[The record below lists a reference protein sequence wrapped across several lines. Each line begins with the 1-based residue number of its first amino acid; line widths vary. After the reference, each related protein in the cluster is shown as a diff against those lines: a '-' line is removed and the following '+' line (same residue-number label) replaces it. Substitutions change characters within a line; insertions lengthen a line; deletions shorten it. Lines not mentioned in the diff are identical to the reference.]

1 MDLELTGK
9 RVLLTGGSRGIG
21 RAITKAFL
29 DEGARV
35 AICARDEAGLA
46 AAATELSQ
54 FGEVHHRSADIG
66 VVGEPAALVD
76 WAAETLGGLDVLVSN
91 VSAMAGPNWEASCA
105 VDLIGTDAL
114 IRSALGH
121 MQDDAGANI
130 ICIGSRAA
138 SLGAPRI
145 PAYAA
150 VKAATISMVKS
161 LSREVARR
169 GIRAN
174 VVSPG
179 DIIFPGG
186 SWDQA
191 RIEDGKLWKTIVR
204 ENPFRRLGEPEEIA
218 DVVAFVG
225 STRASFMTGANV
237 LVDGGATTGLQ
248 I

>member
-9 RVLLTGGSRGIG
+9 RVLITGGSRGIG
-21 RAITKAFL
+21 RAITKTFL
-29 DEGARV
+29 NEGARV
-35 AICARDEAGLA
+35 AICARRGDALAVAAEELA
-46 AAATELSQ
+46 A
-54 FGEVHHRSADIG
+54 FGEVHQRATDIG
-66 VVGEPAALVD
+66 VEGEPAAFVE
-76 WAAETLGGLDVLVSN
+76 WAAGELGGVDVLVSN
-91 VSAMAGPNWEASCA
+91 VSAMAGTDYRASAA
-105 VDLIGTDAL
+105 VDLVGTDDL
-114 IRSALGH
+114 IRTALGI
-121 MQDDAGANI
+121 MEDDAGANI
-130 ICIGSRAA
+130 ICIGSRAG
-138 SLGAPRI
+138 STGAPRI

-150 VKAATISMVKS
+150 VKAATVSMIKS

-179 DIIFPGG
+179 DILFPGG

-191 RIEDGKLWKTIVR
+191 RKENSKLWESIVR
-204 ENPFRRLGEPEEIA
+204 ENPFRRLGTPEEIA
-218 DVVAFVG
+218 DVVAFVA

>member
-9 RVLLTGGSRGIG
+9 RVLVTGGSRGIG

-29 DEGARV
+29 DDGARV
-35 AICARDEAGLA
+35 AICARGEAALA
-46 AAATELSQ
+46 EAAGELSE
-54 FGEVHHRSADIG
+54 FGEVHHRPADIG

-76 WAAETLGGLDVLVSN
+76 WAADTLGGLDILVSN
-91 VSAMAGPNWEASCA
+91 VSAMAGPDWEASCA
-105 VDLIGTDAL
+105 VDLVGTNAL
-114 IRSALGH
+114 IRAALQH
-121 MQDDAGANI
+121 MEDGTGANI
-130 ICIGSRAA
+130 VCVGSRAA
-138 SLGAPRI
+138 STAAARI

-150 VKAATISMVKS
+150 VKAATVSMVKS
-161 LSREVARR
+161 LAREVARR

-186 SWDQA
+186 TWDDA
-191 RIEDGKLWKTIVR
+191 RIEDGKLWQAILR

-218 DVVAFVG
+218 DVVAFVA
-225 STRASFMTGANV
+225 SARASFMTGANV
-237 LVDGGATTGLQ
+237 LVDGGATTGVQ

>member
-9 RVLLTGGSRGIG
+9 RVLITGGSRGIG

-35 AICARDEAGLA
+35 AICARGEVDLA
-46 AAATELSQ
+46 ASAAELGE
-54 FGEVHHRSADIG
+54 FGEVHYRTADIG
-66 VVGEPAALVD
+66 VTGDPTALVA

-91 VSAMAGPNWEASCA
+91 VSAMAGPDWHASCA
-105 VDLIGTDAL
+105 VDLIGTDEL
-114 IRSALGH
+114 IRAALDVF
-121 MQDDAGANI
+121 DDDSGANI
-130 ICIGSRAA
+130 VCIGSRAA
-138 SLGAPRI
+138 STGAPRI

-150 VKAATISMVKS
+150 VKAATVSMVKS
-161 LSREVARR
+161 LAREVARR

-191 RIEDGKLWKTIVR
+191 REENGKLWENIVR
-204 ENPFRRLGEPEEIA
+204 ENPFRRLGTPEEIG
-218 DVVAFVG
+218 DVVAFVA
-225 STRASFMTGANV
+225 SSRASFMTGANV
-237 LVDGGATTGLQ
+237 LVDGGATNGIQ

>member
-9 RVLLTGGSRGIG
+9 RVLVTGGSRGIG
-21 RAITKAFL
+21 RAITRTFL

-35 AICARDEAGLA
+35 AICARNGAALA
-46 AAATELSQ
+46 AAATELGQ
-54 FGEVHHRSADIG
+54 FGEVHQRPADIG
-66 VVGEPAALVD
+66 VEGEPAALVE

-91 VSAMAGPNWEASCA
+91 VSAMAGPDWKASCA

-114 IRSALGH
+114 IRASLDQ

-130 ICIGSRAA
+130 ICIGSRAGSTA
-138 SLGAPRI
+138 AARI

-150 VKAATISMVKS
+150 VKAGTVSMIKS

-186 SWDQA
+186 SWDDA
-191 RIEDGKLWKTIVR
+191 RIEDGKLWNAILR
-204 ENPFRRLGEPEEIA
+204 ENPFRRLGKPEEIA
-218 DVVAFVG
+218 DVVAFVA
-225 STRASFMTGANV
+225 SARASFMTGANV

>member
-9 RVLLTGGSRGIG
+9 RVLVTGGSRGIG
-21 RAITKAFL
+21 RAITKSFL
-29 DEGARV
+29 NEGARV
-35 AICARDEAGLA
+35 AICARGEADLA
-46 AAATELSQ
+46 TSAAELSA
-54 FGEVHHRSADIG
+54 FGEVHHRPADIG
-66 VVGEPAALVD
+66 APGEPTALVD
-76 WAAETLGGLDVLVSN
+76 WAVDTLGGIDVLVSN
-91 VSAMAGPNWEASCA
+91 VSAMAGPDWAASVA
-105 VDLIGTDAL
+105 VDLVGTDEL
-114 IRSALGH
+114 IRGALGH
-121 MQDDAGANI
+121 MEDHTGTNI

-138 SLGAPRI
+138 STGAPRI

-150 VKAATISMVKS
+150 VKAATVSMIKS

-186 SWDQA
+186 SWDKV
-191 RIEDGKLWKTIVR
+191 REEDGKLWNAIVR

-218 DVVAFVG
+218 DVVAFVA
-225 STRASFMTGANV
+225 SARASFMTGANV
-237 LVDGGATTGLQ
+237 LVDGGATNGLQ

>member
-9 RVLLTGGSRGIG
+9 RVLITGGSRGIG

-46 AAATELSQ
+46 AAATELSE
-54 FGEVHHRSADIG
+54 FGDLHHRPADIG
-66 VVGEPAALVD
+66 VVGEPAALVN

-105 VDLIGTDAL
+105 IDLIGADAL

-150 VKAATISMVKS
+150 VKAATISMIKS

-218 DVVAFVG
+218 DVVAFVA

-237 LVDGGATTGLQ
+237 LVDGGATSGLQ